1 LIGGSSAF
9 NVGFRLIRAK
19 IMALILGPKGIGL
32 LCIYWAVASL
42 ASSVAGMGI
51 NNSGVRQIAE
61 ATSTGDTLRI
71 ARTVT
76 VLRRVA
82 LCCGGLGALL
92 LAA

>member
-1 LIGGSSAF
+1 
-9 NVGFRLIRAK
+9 
-19 IMALILGPKGIGL
+19 
-32 LCIYWAVASL
+32 L

-51 NNSGVRQIAE
+51 NNSGVCQIAE